1 VHHLVKSGEIL
12 GAMLMTQH
20 NLWFYQ
26 RVMKGLRNAI
36 GAQRLAPFA
45 GDFLDRYRNGRA

>member
-1 VHHLVKSGEIL
+1 MKSGEIL

-26 RVMKGLRNAI
+26 RLMQSLRSAI
-36 GAQRLAPFA
+36 AAQRFDAHAAELL
-45 GDFLDRYRNGRA
+45 GCYRS